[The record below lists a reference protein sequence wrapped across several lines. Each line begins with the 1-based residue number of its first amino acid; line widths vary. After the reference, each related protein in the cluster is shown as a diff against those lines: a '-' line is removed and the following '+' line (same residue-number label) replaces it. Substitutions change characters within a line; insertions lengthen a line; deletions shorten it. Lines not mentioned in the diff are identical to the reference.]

1 MSDWPPKPENQI
13 QNTQQ
18 PVQPTGSRM
27 ETAGKA
33 VLASVEEQRRARR
46 WGSSLNFNLAYLLVV
61 ILALGKGCSM
71 SASDPSAG
79 AGAHIAVVD
88 IIGTIAADK
97 QSVNSSNTIKSL
109 KKP

>member
-1 MSDWPPKPENQI
+1 
-13 QNTQQ
+13 
-18 PVQPTGSRM
+18 
-27 ETAGKA
+27 
-33 VLASVEEQRRARR
+33 
-46 WGSSLNFNLAYLLVV
+46 
-61 ILALGKGCSM
+61 M

-109 KKP
+109 KKPSKTNRVRLLF